1 MFSLSLIALTP
12 LFILASHL
20 LFKKHKEKKITAEE
34 TRETL
39 NYRYQSAVNLLH
51 LLAYEKQSSELLFS
65 YSAPDLNLT
74 TYLMNSILQSISMY
88 AGMAVEFQEIYLQD
102 DICLTLTDGI
112 LIRVAVVTKNLPS
125 VEMQK
130 QVLKFIDLFE
140 AAFKE
145 KIPDAVENIVA
156 VSRLID
162 LGFANALIEE
172 CFEKSLIFPHI
183 AHRPDENQPLS
194 NDENMIH
201 KLAYSL
207 NEKSGPFLLGRLLA
221 KAQIETTITT
231 LSELIEIVFRLRE
244 KGALKPIPP
253 ESAEKLRDE
262 MMREK
267 VKKFMLKQ
275 NE

>member
-1 MFSLSLIALTP
+1 MILLSLSALT
-12 LFILASHL
+12 LLLILASHL
-20 LFKKHKEKKITAEE
+20 IFKKHKEKKINAEE
-34 TRETL
+34 KRETL
-39 NYRYQSAVNLLH
+39 NYKYQSAVNLLH
-51 LLAYEKQSSELLFS
+51 LLVYETKSSELLFS
-65 YSAPDLNLT
+65 YSSPDLNLT
-74 TYLMNSILQSISMY
+74 SYLMNSILQSISMY
-88 AGMAVEFQEIYLQD
+88 AGMSVEFQEIYLQD
-102 DICLTLTDGI
+102 DICLTLTDGV
-112 LIRVAVVTKNLPS
+112 LIRVALVSKNLPS

-145 KIPDAVENIVA
+145 KIPDAIENIVA
-156 VSRLID
+156 ASRLID
-162 LGFANALIEE
+162 LDFANALIEE

-183 AHRPDENQPLS
+183 TQRPDENQPLS
-194 NDENMIH
+194 REENLIH
-201 KLAYSL
+201 KLAYSI

-221 KAQIETTITT
+221 KAQMETTITA

-253 ESAEKLRDE
+253 KSAEKLRDK